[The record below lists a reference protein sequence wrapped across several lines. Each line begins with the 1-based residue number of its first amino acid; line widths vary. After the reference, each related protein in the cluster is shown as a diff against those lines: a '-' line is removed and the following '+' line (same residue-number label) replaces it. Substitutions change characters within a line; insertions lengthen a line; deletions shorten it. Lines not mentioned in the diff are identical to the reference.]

1 MSSSAEC
8 SICCHYFILFA
19 ACQYETDC
27 FSKPCYQ
34 ERNVEIG
41 LMDAEVL
48 LLTSCTLRMQ
58 SLITFVTALQA
69 LIIQYLAW
77 RTALPMICDSELD
90 GGNG

>member
-1 MSSSAEC
+1 
-8 SICCHYFILFA
+8 
-19 ACQYETDC
+19 
-27 FSKPCYQ
+27 
-34 ERNVEIG
+34 
-41 LMDAEVL
+41 MDAEGL
-48 LLTSCTLRMQ
+48 LVTSYTLRMQ